1 MAFAANGDGSE
12 KGAVPPQLQ
21 GIGITDRLGAQVSI
35 QDLKFQD
42 ETGADVTL
50 SKYFSTK
57 KPVLLAVVY
66 YACPSLCTLVL
77 NGVIDSLKQMS
88 WTPGKE
94 FELVAVSMNHKETPE
109 LAAKKKESYLKEYGK
124 AGTESGWHF
133 LVGKEDQVKKLTD
146 QIL

>member
-1 MAFAANGDGSE
+1 MIMVRAFILSTAVLACASSFCSSMAFAANGDGSE

-66 YACPSLCTLVL
+66 YACPS
-77 NGVIDSLKQMS
+77 
-88 WTPGKE
+88 
-94 FELVAVSMNHKETPE
+94 F
-109 LAAKKKESYLKEYGK
+109 
-124 AGTESGWHF
+124 
-133 LVGKEDQVKKLTD
+133 
-146 QIL
+146 